1 MYIVIDISKKVNR
14 DMIDPSALSQLILK
28 KGGGLTINEQLAQ
41 FGDSHVEDNLARHDN
56 SDVEGNLAR
65 HDNSDVEGNLAQYGD
80 LTVRELCKLHV
91 TDDIALAHSLLD
103 SGLLVVPV
111 INECNSDKDFSRFKY
126 LITNPEELDDDY
138 YIKIWQRFM
147 GLPWHILNTERCI
160 IREMSASDVRDLY
173 EVYADSS
180 ITRYTEPLFPDYE
193 DELEYTKNYIDNVY
207 SYFGFGTWVIESR
220 ETGHIIGRAGF
231 NYRPGYDEP
240 ELGYVIAVPYQNQG
254 YAYEVCSAIIPYMK
268 EEFDIDRISA
278 FSSTEN
284 EPSLRLL
291 SKLGFAV
298 QTEAEN
304 IIMDSAGKDIIL
316 RRFLLEL

>member
-1 MYIVIDISKKVNR
+1 MTIVIDIEEKVNR
-14 DMIDPSALSQLILK
+14 NMVNPIDLSQLIIK
-28 KGGGLTINEQLAQ
+28 NGGGLPLDGRQAL
-41 FGDSHVEDNLARHDN
+41 HDN
-56 SDVEGNLAR
+56 F
-65 HDNSDVEGNLAQYGD
+65 
-80 LTVRELCKLHV
+80 TIRELFKLHV
-91 TDDIALAHSLLD
+91 TDDITLAHSLLD

-111 INECNSDKDFSRFKY
+111 INERNSDKDFSKFKY
-126 LITNPEELDDDY
+126 LITNPEELDDNY

-160 IREMSASDVRDLY
+160 IREMSASDVKDLY

-180 ITRYTEPLFPDYE
+180 ITRFTEPLFPDYE

-207 SYFGFGTWVIESR
+207 SYFGFGTWVIECR

-278 FSSTEN
+278 FSSEEN

-291 SKLGFAV
+291 NKLGFVA

-304 IIMDSAGKDIIL
+304 IIIDSAGKDIIL